1 MNNLEL
7 GFFGLT
13 GGLMGLTAF
22 LAIQALAKPRKQ
34 YHLFLAVFYAA
45 IFVTYFDDLIFTLDL
60 WKTYPWFTNGYIP
73 VLYIIPP
80 AYYLYIRGLTKP
92 EKIMA
97 KSKNIAH
104 LTGFII
110 SLALCIPYFLFDQ
123 ELKLQRLSAAPGTL
137 EHLGYIT
144 WGPTIALLMVIPFS
158 LFYLV
163 LCFRQIKHHVTNI
176 KQLFSNI
183 ENKDLSWI
191 RWSLIILFVALLL
204 SFLQL
209 FNIINV
215 IPTQA
220 QNLYFAVAQFLWL
233 SSIGVLSIQQ
243 KPIYTN
249 KNKVNDK
256 YERSK
261 LDEAEANKIEQRLKL
276 SMQEERLY
284 QEPDLTLRQLS
295 DHLGFSAHKISQIL
309 NSRMG
314 KGFYDYINALRIQR
328 ACELI
333 NQTNKTIL
341 DIAYEV
347 GFNSRSTFNSAFKK
361 HTEQTPSQFKKQ
373 LQTKR

>member
-1 MNNLEL
+1 MMNNLEL

-13 GGLMGLTAF
+13 CGLMGLTAF
-22 LAIQALAKPRKQ
+22 LIVQAWAKPRKQ
-34 YHLFLAVFYAA
+34 YHLFLAVFYTA
-45 IFVTYFDDLIFTLDL
+45 IFVTYFDDLVFTLEL
-60 WKTYPWFTNGYIP
+60 WKANPWLINLYIP
-73 VLYIIPP
+73 VLYLIPP
-80 AYYLYIRGLTKP
+80 AYYLYIKSLTKP
-92 EKIMA
+92 EKLKA
-97 KSKNIAH
+97 RSKKMVH
-104 LTGFII
+104 LTGFIT
-110 SLALCIPYFLFDQ
+110 SLALCAPYFFLDQ
-123 ELKLQRLSAAPGTL
+123 EVKLQRLAAAPGTL

-158 LFYLV
+158 LFYLM

-209 FNIINV
+209 FNIMNI
-215 IPTQA
+215 IPTVT

-233 SSIGVLSIQQ
+233 SGIGVLSIKQ
-243 KPIYTN
+243 KPIYSN
-249 KNKVNDK
+249 KNKVSDK

-261 LDEAEANKIEQRLKL
+261 LDEREAYKIEQRLKI
-276 SMQEERLY
+276 SMQEERMY

-295 DHLGFSAHKISQIL
+295 DHLGFSGHKISQIL

-314 KGFYDYINALRIQR
+314 KGFYDYINTLRIQR

-333 NQTNKTIL
+333 AQTNKNIL

-361 HTEQTPSQFKKQ
+361 HTQQTPSQFKKQ
-373 LQTKR
+373 L